1 VNALN
6 EILDAMHHLQ
16 LSRSAAP
23 DHAARLRICR
33 QFQSA
38 QNARQAALARAF
50 GHRNGWR
57 LTTRFSP
64 YDLSGRRRECEWHF
78 DHALYYRD
86 ARTRAKA
93 ALVMQPYDN
102 ADLGPLQATLA
113 PLGLHC
119 HVPPNAFASFWYP
132 GWTVFIVVTKP
143 DVVVHWLPEQLTF
156 GKGKDA
162 A

>member
-1 VNALN
+1 MNALD
-6 EILDAMHHLQ
+6 EILGAMHHLQ

-23 DHAARLRICR
+23 DHAAQLRICR
-33 QFQSA
+33 QFQSE

-93 ALVMQPYDN
+93 ALVMQPYDDN
-102 ADLGPLQATLA
+102 FSARGLDATFA
-113 PLGLHC
+113 RLGLRW
-119 HVPPNAFASFWYP
+119 HVPPNAHASFHYP
-132 GWTVFIVVTKP
+132 GWTLFIVVTKP
-143 DVVVHWLPEQLTF
+143 EVEVRWLPEQIAFRPLQ
-156 GKGKDA
+156 
-162 A
+162 